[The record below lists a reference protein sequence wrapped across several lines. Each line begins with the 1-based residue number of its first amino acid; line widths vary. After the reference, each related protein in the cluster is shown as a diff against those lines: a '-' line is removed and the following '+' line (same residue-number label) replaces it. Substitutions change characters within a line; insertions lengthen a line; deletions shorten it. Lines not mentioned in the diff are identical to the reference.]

1 MTGRNWE
8 DPRSY
13 SVKLFNAS
21 FGGRE
26 HPISRNPPQSR
37 SIDDLY
43 KSAIIEQTILMKD
56 TGMVDTMSNN
66 GIASVLNLK
75 LGRHT
80 GQFHHDPMG
89 TSYQVRKPDGMVMT
103 NMNDVSFS
111 WFGTLM
117 TFLGLNDPVDNDVE
131 NTIISM
137 AYRAGDEP
145 AVFASDEDLSSPVKP
160 KDKSITFA
168 DQSKVS
174 HAGVPK
180 PGTRECL
187 IVISRSAKV
196 GEEVNFIPRAWE
208 AEIIERVGGKQKF
221 GRRKTR
227 VRRRRRRRT
236 RKKYPT

>member
-1 MTGRNWE
+1 MIQWE
-8 DPRSY
+8 
-13 SVKLFNAS
+13 L
-21 FGGRE
+21 
-26 HPISRNPPQSR
+26 
-37 SIDDLY
+37 
-43 KSAIIEQTILMKD
+43 
-56 TGMVDTMSNN
+56 
-66 GIASVLNLK
+66 
-75 LGRHT
+75 HT
-80 GQFHHDPMG
+80 
-89 TSYQVRKPDGMVMT
+89 KPDGMVMT

-208 AEIIERVGGKQKF
+208 AEIIERVGGRQKF